1 MENSAPV
8 LITITSPTA
17 AGKSYLFNY
26 IRDVAKLPC
35 LISTTTRK
43 PRVGEKEGIDYYFI
57 DEDTSRVLEKN
68 DEFAELAIYRGIRY
82 GVTKVEFERK
92 LSQGLAFL
100 IVEPS
105 GIDHYVKPALDA
117 GARHLKYFIH
127 TDPEVRLQRFT
138 QRVLNDVKMAKAAD
152 TNSARMG
159 KSADQTEKVVISHL
173 DRLISMFTEERKW
186 STSADWD
193 RILFGEKTPEYNLD
207 IILSDVRKIKNNY

>member
-1 MENSAPV
+1 MENTAPI
-8 LITITSPTA
+8 LITLTSPTA

-35 LISTTTRK
+35 LISTTTRA

-57 DEDTSRVLEKN
+57 SQDTSKMIENN
-68 DEFAELAIYRGIRY
+68 DGFAELAVYRGVRY
-82 GVTKVEFERK
+82 GVTREEFHGK
-92 LSQGLAFL
+92 LSKGLAFL

-105 GIDHYVKPALDA
+105 GIDHYVKPALDI

-138 QRVLNDVKMAKAAD
+138 QRVLSDVKMAKAAD
-152 TNSARMG
+152 NNSARMG
-159 KSADQTEKVVISHL
+159 KSADHTEKVVVSHL

-186 STSADWD
+186 STSAEWD
-193 RILFGEKTPEYNLD
+193 RILFGEKSPEYNLD
-207 IILSDVRKIKNNY
+207 IILSDVKKIRQSS